1 MTSSSPKIAVVA
13 IGGNSLIAD
22 AMRQSV
28 PDQFEAV
35 VASVACIA
43 DLVEDGWA
51 VALTHGN
58 GPQVGFAL
66 RRSELAMPEVP
77 PMPMDH
83 ADADTQGVI
92 GYMLQRALGNELARR
107 GLDRRVLTV
116 VTQVEVDAGDPAMS
130 EPSKPIGW
138 FMSAEEARAIS
149 ARDGWPVGEDAGR
162 GWRRLVASPRPR
174 CIVEMPAISALVDAG
189 FVVVCCGGGGI
200 PVVRDERGDLSGA
213 RAVID
218 KDLTASLLAR
228 ELGADL
234 LAISTSVD
242 RVAVGFRTPGERWL
256 GKVTVAE
263 LRGYLEAGEFAAG
276 SMRPKVEA
284 VLEYLDAGGKRALVT
299 DPSHLAASVAGR
311 AGTIVKA

>member
-1 MTSSSPKIAVVA
+1 MEAPSQRIAVVA

-22 AMRQSV
+22 AMRQSI

-35 VASVACIA
+35 VASVACVA

-66 RRSELAMPEVP
+66 RRSELAMAEVP
-77 PMPMDH
+77 PMPMDY

-116 VTQVEVDAGDPAMS
+116 VTQVEVDPDDPAMS
-130 EPSKPIGW
+130 QPSKPIGS
-138 FMSAEEARAIS
+138 FMTAEEAREVS
-149 ARDGWPVGEDAGR
+149 GRDGWAVREDAGR
-162 GWRRLVASPRPR
+162 GWRRMVASPRPR
-174 CIVEMPAISALVDAG
+174 RIVEMSAVSALVDKG

-200 PVVRDERGDLSGA
+200 PVVRDKDGDLCGV

-218 KDLTASLLAR
+218 KDLTGSLLAR
-228 ELGADL
+228 ELDAEL
-234 LAISTSVD
+234 FAISTTVD
-242 RVAVGFRTPGERWL
+242 RIAIGFGTPQQHWL
-256 GKVTVAE
+256 GRVDTAE
-263 LRGYLEAGEFAAG
+263 LREHLQAGEFAAG

-284 VLEYLDAGGKRALVT
+284 VLEFLDAGGARAVVT
-299 DPSHLAASVAGR
+299 DPPHLAAAVRGE
-311 AGTIVKA
+311 AGTTIVS